1 MPLPVYMY
9 QFMCFVCVYLHVNLK
24 VVPLYTYTCTCF
36 IACVYSTYE
45 IKNTVCKYVAQTVSV
60 IQDAHTPVN
69 QDYSETQREAAI
81 TREKDRGGRE

>member
-9 QFMCFVCVYLHVNLK
+9 QFMCFVCLYLYVNFTLCK
-24 VVPLYTYTCTCF
+24 YMCTCF

-45 IKNTVCKYVAQTVSV
+45 IKSTVCKHVAQTVYV